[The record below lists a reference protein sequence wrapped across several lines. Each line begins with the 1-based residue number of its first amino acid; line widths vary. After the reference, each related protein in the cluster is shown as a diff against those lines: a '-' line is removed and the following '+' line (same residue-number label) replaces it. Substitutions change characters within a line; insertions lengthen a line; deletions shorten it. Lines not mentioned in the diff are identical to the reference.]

1 MNEADKELLE
11 VFCENASV
19 ALDHVYLMDRQ

>member
-1 MNEADKELLE
+1 MKETDKELME

-19 ALDHVYLMDRQ
+19 ALDHVYLMARQ